1 MCKHV
6 VHGASRHVVF
16 GTRQEDTLHCVI
28 TVVNK
33 VVSTVTCALQCFCF
47 EVM

>member
-1 MCKHV
+1 MSCLAQGKK
-6 VHGASRHVVF
+6 
-16 GTRQEDTLHCVI
+16 TLCEVSLSSIYNCVI